1 MLTGM
6 LSALGL
12 LVFILQTWLVN
23 KELKFGN
30 LIDLDV
36 FILTI
41 RRVSFDCQDLY
52 HCINV
57 AWVKHTSG
65 YGNDC
70 LECVVLNSA
79 AKCTHTDM
87 YTNMH
92 IYTHAHT
99 NTYTHAHTYNG
110 RFFWRLVS
118 SFNLAVIGS
127 KLSPLW

>member
-1 MLTGM
+1 M
-6 LSALGL
+6 
-12 LVFILQTWLVN
+12 
-23 KELKFGN
+23 
-30 LIDLDV
+30 IDLDV
-36 FILTI
+36 FFLTI

-79 AKCTHTDM
+79 AKYTHTDM

-92 IYTHAHT
+92 IYTHSHT
-99 NTYTHAHTYNG
+99 NTYTHMHTHIMED
-110 RFFWRLVS
+110 FFEDFVS

-127 KLSPLW
+127 KLSPL